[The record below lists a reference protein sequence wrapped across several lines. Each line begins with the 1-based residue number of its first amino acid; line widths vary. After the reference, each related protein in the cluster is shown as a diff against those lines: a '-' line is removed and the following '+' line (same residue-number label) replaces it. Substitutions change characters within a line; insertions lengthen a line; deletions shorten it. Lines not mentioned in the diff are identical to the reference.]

1 MSYVELDNVMFRGTL
16 KGATGKAKFKLTAQ
30 AINAVDSVNINYD
43 QVTYNK
49 LFTYERASQSSGSTL
64 VTASLQ
70 IPDAQAWVE
79 IIAYGDRAA
88 YVTIDGARRL
98 NRNRRGPGSKFL
110 PYVEMVSL
118 TKGTH
123 TVRLVSGSSGYSK
136 GLILCRYIRKTGG

>member
-30 AINAVDSVNINYD
+30 AIDAVDSVNINYD

-49 LFTYERASQSSGSTL
+49 LFTYERANQTSGSTL
-64 VTASLQ
+64 VTAILQ
-70 IPDAQAWVE
+70 IPDDEAWVE
-79 IIAYGDRAA
+79 IIAYGDRAS
-88 YVTIDGARRL
+88 YVSVNGVGRL
-98 NRNRRGPGSKFL
+98 NRNRRGPENKYL